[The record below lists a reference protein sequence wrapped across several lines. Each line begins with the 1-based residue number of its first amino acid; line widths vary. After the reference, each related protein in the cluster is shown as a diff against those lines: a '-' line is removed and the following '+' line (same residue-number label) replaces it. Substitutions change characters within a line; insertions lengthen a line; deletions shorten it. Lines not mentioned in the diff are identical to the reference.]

1 MDKLIKKING
11 TASAQAIQQ
20 GLVMAIPLLMIGS
33 FALIFKSLPF
43 TFYQKFIITFAN
55 GFFVD
60 FFTFINQVT
69 FGIISLF
76 TVFSVSIRY
85 AQIKST
91 KLNLLAGA
99 LSSALGGYVIFIG
112 LFEDDFSTASFGAN
126 GLFTAIFCAVCGSM
140 LFFKILSYERI
151 AVRFY
156 TVGADSNFNRTL
168 SVIIPS
174 AIVLIFA
181 FLINHIISSLFGVAG
196 FEAMFHTTLIAF
208 VNSISNDVVQALLY
222 ALLTGLLWFFGI
234 HGANLFNPVL
244 GSALFGDQT
253 GGIINKTFIDV
264 FIFPGGSGATIA
276 LLIAV
281 LLSAREKNAVKLAKI
296 SIIPAFFNINELMI
310 YGLPI
315 LYNPY
320 FLAPFLMVP
329 MVTTIVSYLAVS
341 SGFVPLPINNSVEWV
356 TPILFGGYQAT
367 GSVMGS
373 LLQIINIAIGV
384 FIYRWFLRRCETAL
398 DENRQYNL
406 NLLIDV
412 VKKSEKTGKSIYLL
426 DQKGI
431 IGVTARVLA
440 EDLRHILLKK
450 DGVDASALQLYYQPQ
465 YDNRNKCTG
474 AEALLR
480 WNHPHFH
487 MIYPPLIIMLAR
499 EIQLLNELE
508 RYIFETACHDIA
520 RFKSEN
526 ISQQRISVNATAVS
540 LQDTDFFAFIKD
552 LISRYPE
559 INGVLEIELTEQMS
573 FILSETVNTQMT
585 AIKEAGIQFA
595 IDDFSMGH
603 TSIKYLQSDLF
614 DLVKLDGSLIL
625 DMMENTR
632 SEEIISSIISLSQSI
647 GFRIIA
653 ECVETKEQIEKL
665 ESLGCFV
672 YQGYYFS
679 PPLPL
684 KEYLQRMKKEQT
696 QAPQLSNR

>member
-1 MDKLIKKING
+1 MSMNKLIKKINS
-11 TASAQAIQQ
+11 TTSAQAIQQ
-20 GLVMAIPLLMIGS
+20 GLVMATPLLMIGS

-43 TFYQKFIITFAN
+43 TFYQKFIVTFAN
-55 GFFVD
+55 GFFID
-60 FFTFINQVT
+60 FFAFINQVT

-76 TVFSVSIRY
+76 TVFSISISY
-85 AQIKST
+85 ARIQST
-91 KLNLLAGA
+91 RLNLLAGA

-112 LFEDDFSTASFGAN
+112 LFENDFNTTSFGAN

-140 LFFKILSYERI
+140 LFFKILSYEKI
-151 AVRFY
+151 AVRFH

-181 FLINHIISSLFGVAG
+181 FLINYIISSLFGVAG
-196 FEAMFHTTLIAF
+196 VEAMFHAALIAF

-222 ALLTGLLWFFGI
+222 ALLTGLLWFLGI

-264 FIFPGGSGATIA
+264 FIFPGGSGAAIS

-281 LLSAREKNAVKLAKI
+281 LLFAKEKNAVKLSKI
-296 SIIPAFFNINELMI
+296 SILPTLFNINELII

-320 FLAPFLMVP
+320 FLAPFLIVP
-329 MVTTIVSYLAVS
+329 MINTVVSYLTINL
-341 SGFVPLPINNSVEWV
+341 GLVPLPLNSTVEWV

-367 GSVMGS
+367 GSVRGA
-373 LLQIINIAIGV
+373 LLQIINISIGV
-384 FIYRWFLRRCETAL
+384 FIYRWFLVRCEKAL
-398 DENRQYNL
+398 DENRQQNL
-406 NLLIDV
+406 NLLIDI
-412 VKKSEKTGKSIYLL
+412 VKKSEQTGKSAYLL

-431 IGVTARVLA
+431 VGMAARILA

-450 DGVDASALQLYYQPQ
+450 DSIETTALQLYYQPQ
-465 YDNRNKCTG
+465 YDNKNKCIG

-480 WNHPHFH
+480 WNHSHFH

-499 EIQLLNELE
+499 EIQLLSELE
-508 RYIFETACHDIA
+508 RHIFETACRDIA

-526 ISQQRISVNATAVS
+526 ISRQKISVNATAVS
-540 LQDTDFFAFIKD
+540 LQDKDFFAFIQN
-552 LISRYPE
+552 LISHYPE
-559 INGVLEIELTEQMS
+559 IKGVLEIELTEQMS
-573 FILSETVNTQMT
+573 FILDEDVNMQMT
-585 AIKEAGIQFA
+585 AIKESGIQFA

-614 DLVKLDGSLIL
+614 DLVKLDGSLIS
-625 DMMENTR
+625 DMMENMR

-653 ECVETKEQIEKL
+653 ECVETKEQMEKL
-665 ESLGCFV
+665 ESLGCFI
-672 YQGYYFS
+672 YQGYYVS

-684 KEYLQRMKKEQT
+684 KEYLQRMKKEQSRS
-696 QAPQLSNR
+696 LYSY